1 LQEDVVACYNA
12 CTSLWGRNC
21 GKSRNTSSVFRDSN
35 LRCQMSVHKMSA
47 EQYTVSGLLSLIT
60 FWKEN
65 NQLFSMAATFHCKSS
80 VEIGLICFSLT
91 G

>member
-12 CTSLWGRNC
+12 CTSFWGRNC
-21 GKSRNTSSVFRDSN
+21 SKSRNTSSVFRDSN
-35 LRCQMSVHKMSA
+35 LGCQMPVHKMSA

-65 NQLFSMAATFHCKSS
+65 NQLFSMAAALHCKFS
-80 VEIGLICFSLT
+80 VEIGLICFAFI